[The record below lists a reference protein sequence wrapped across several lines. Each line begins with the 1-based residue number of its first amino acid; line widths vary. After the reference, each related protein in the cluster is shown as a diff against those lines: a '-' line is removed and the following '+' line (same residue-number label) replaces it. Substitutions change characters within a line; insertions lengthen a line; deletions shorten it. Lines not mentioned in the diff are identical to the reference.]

1 MEIREGIIYK
11 SDSGKKGCI
20 FKIDKNNVEVYFN
33 DNKSD
38 KGFDTID
45 VVLKYFKKE
54 TFKLIHY
61 PYKIGDWVYDIND
74 EYTKS
79 HNTPKITQIT
89 NIKGEDSYAR
99 YYVNNED
106 SGVTEQYFQLEYRPC
121 FDHEIPGNNI
131 KERKESMIYLIKF
144 LKKRGI
150 I

>member
-1 MEIREGIIYK
+1 MEIREGIIYQSK
-11 SDSGKKGCI
+11 SGKKGCI
-20 FKIDKNNVEVYFN
+20 SKIDKNDVEVYFN
-33 DNKSD
+33 NDKSD
-38 KGFDTID
+38 VGIDTID
-45 VVLKYFKKE
+45 VVLEYFKKE

-61 PYKIGDWVYDIND
+61 PYKLGDWVYDIND

-89 NIKGEDSYAR
+89 RIKGVDNYLR

-106 SGVTEQYFQLEYRPC
+106 SGVTDQYFQLEYRPC

>member
-11 SDSGKKGCI
+11 SGSGKKACI
-20 FKIDKNNVEVYFN
+20 SKIDKNDVEVYF
-33 DNKSD
+33 DDDKSD
-38 KGFDTID
+38 IGFDPID
-45 VVLKYFKKE
+45 VVLKHFKNE
-54 TFKLIHY
+54 YFKLIYY
-61 PYKIGDWVYDIND
+61 PYKLGDWVYDIND

-79 HNTPKITQIT
+79 HKTPKITQIT
-89 NIKGEDSYAR
+89 KIKKEGNYLR

-106 SGVTEQYFQLEYRPC
+106 SGVSEEYFQLEYRPC

>member
-1 MEIREGIIYK
+1 MEIRVGMKYA
-11 SDSGKKGCI
+11 SPSGKNGCV
-20 FKIDKNNVEVYFN
+20 FEVEEGNIKVYFN
-33 DNKSD
+33 NNKSD
-38 KGFDTID
+38 VGSDTIKIFT
-45 VVLKYFKKE
+45 KYFEKG
-54 TFKLIHY
+54 TFKLLHY
-61 PYKIGDWVYDIND
+61 PYKLGDWVYDIND

-89 NIKGEDSYAR
+89 RITGADNYLR

-121 FDHEIPGNNI
+121 FNHEIPGNNI